1 MLTHEKILATLN
13 NSPYLGWGG
22 VVATTYASRKLGLGW
37 VVSIGLGV
45 TGGLLLSSLEYKLKH
60 KE

>member
-1 MLTHEKILATLN
+1 MFLMLTHEKILATLN
-13 NSPYLGWGG
+13 NSPYLGW
-22 VVATTYASRKLGLGW
+22 

-45 TGGLLLSSLEYKLKH
+45 TGGLLFSSLEHKLKH